1 MHRIAISGPSIGGTA
16 VKCLFLYTFYSILC
30 YFILFC
36 FVLFVACKI
45 LKKIFYHIKKI

>member
-16 VKCLFLYTFYSILC
+16 VKCLFLYTFILF
-30 YFILFC
+30 YVISFC

-45 LKKIFYHIKKI
+45 LKNILSY